1 MPNTQHPTPNSQEGI
16 VCFGEIMLRL
26 TPTVAFER
34 LEQCHQLNMSFAG
47 AESNIATSLA
57 RFGHPSWFVTRLPE
71 NPFGSRAINLLR
83 EHGIRTEH
91 ILRGGNRIGTYYI
104 ETGASLRPSQVV
116 YDREHSAFAQLK
128 PDKLDWQEVLQG
140 KQFLVSTGITPA
152 LSPGCAQAT
161 FEAIE
166 TAHALGVKVCF
177 DFNYRSKLW
186 SKEAARQ
193 ALKKYLPY
201 IDILFANAGA
211 AYDILEID
219 TNAYCKEN
227 NASEEEGMAF
237 LAKELQKVG
246 NFEVIAL
253 TMRQRMSASENGW
266 SAMLFAGEES
276 FQSRSY
282 HLHIVDRLGGGDAF
296 AAGILHGLAK
306 GWDKQQTIDFATAA
320 SALKHTIPGD
330 LNLVSEQEVLDVM
343 AGDVSGSIK
352 R

>member
-1 MPNTQHPTPNSQEGI
+1 MPNPTTSGTL
-16 VCFGEIMLRL
+16 CFGEIMLRL

-57 RFGHPSWFVTRLPE
+57 RFGHESWFVTRLPE
-71 NPFGSRAINLLR
+71 NAFGNRAINLLR

-91 ILRGGNRIGTYYI
+91 ILRGGSRIGTYYI

-116 YDREHSAFAQLK
+116 YDREHSAFAQLQ
-128 PDKLDWQEVLQG
+128 PDQFDWQKMLRG

-161 FEAIE
+161 FDAIQ
-166 TAHALGVKVCF
+166 TAHALGVRVCF
-177 DFNYRSKLW
+177 DFNYRSRLW
-186 SKEAARQ
+186 RKEEAQQELR
-193 ALKKYLPY
+193 KYLPY

-219 TNAYCKEN
+219 TAAYCKEN
-227 NASEEEGMAF
+227 NATEAEGMQF
-237 LAKELQKVG
+237 LAKELRQAG
-246 NFEVIAL
+246 DFEVIAL
-253 TMRQRMSASENGW
+253 TMRESMSASENRW
-266 SAMLFAGEES
+266 SAMLFAGDKS

-306 GWDKQQTIDFATAA
+306 DWDKQQTIDFATAA

-343 AGDVSGSIK
+343 AGDVSGRVK